1 MEDVA
6 AAKSLDM
13 LTYMYNYGLEGN
25 VVDHTWYEIFRL
37 RKGIPEE
44 GEEQLFGK
52 PHLEAIIL
60 LSDIVY
66 WYRPKV
72 EKDHNGKISL
82 AKKFS
87 ADILQ
92 RSYSQ
97 IESALGLTDREAK
110 SAMLTL
116 EFYGVARRVFRTITV
131 NGLKLS
137 NVMYIAFD
145 PIKLKDLMLS
155 ALEKRSVEEEE
166 GKNGKEE
173 LKKIQT
179 YDVQT
184 SHPPRS
190 NVTPPTFKRHT
201 YTETSSETSSEK
213 NNNRPPAVA
222 AQAVVVFP
230 FLDDL
235 LKAIS
240 GLPISNADARDIAAD
255 YKHLPR
261 KEALSIIEAYVSY
274 VRNSKRPIDSYAATL
289 RTAFLKKWTAKED
302 RSKKLKE
309 QFDREQKV
317 CDSNREI
324 CDIVKAKTRQIQG
337 LTLRPGEKYLEI
349 QLSCWPEAQKI
360 YFLDKSF
367 REQLDSVLRKVHSS
381 LNALLNPYYS
391 YLLF

>member
-1 MEDVA
+1 MTDKPAYFSILTAAVRYDKSLCANAKLLYSEITALTQKEGYCWASNKHFSDLYEVDVSTVKRWISDLEKGGHLEIHTEKKGMGWDRKIYARNVYEGSKRSLPKAQKEALRGLENEPIITQDSNNKENNNRPPAVA
-6 AAKSLDM
+6 AQA
-13 LTYMYNYGLEGN
+13 
-25 VVDHTWYEIFRL
+25 VV
-37 RKGIPEE
+37 
-44 GEEQLFGK
+44 
-52 PHLEAIIL
+52 
-60 LSDIVY
+60 
-66 WYRPKV
+66 
-72 EKDHNGKISL
+72 
-82 AKKFS
+82 
-87 ADILQ
+87 
-92 RSYSQ
+92 
-97 IESALGLTDREAK
+97 
-110 SAMLTL
+110 
-116 EFYGVARRVFRTITV
+116 VFPF
-131 NGLKLS
+131 L
-137 NVMYIAFD
+137 
-145 PIKLKDLMLS
+145 
-155 ALEKRSVEEEE
+155 EE

-201 YTETSSETSSEK
+201 YTETSPETSSEK

-261 KEALSIIEAYVSY
+261 KEALSIIEAYVAY

-309 QFDREQKV
+309 QFDREQEV

-337 LTLRPGEKYLEI
+337 LTLRPSEKYLEI

-360 YFLDKSF
+360 YFSDKSF

-381 LNALLNPYYS
+381 LNALLNPC
-391 YLLF
+391 

>member
-97 IESALGLTDREAK
+97 IESAFGLTDREAK

-213 NNNRPPAVA
+213 NLFVAPAPVGPSRSKVFVGVGNDRQEIDQSIFYSKIIA
-222 AQAVVVFP
+222 KAVSWSSSEITYSWEAMCSYKGQIRDWWRFVEGTVEKYRIVNKSKNALEAQGRQG
-230 FLDDL
+230 
-235 LKAIS
+235 K
-240 GLPISNADARDIAAD
+240 NT
-255 YKHLPR
+255 YKER
-261 KEALSIIEAYVSY
+261 KEICKTNISQEGRSSKSDYSIENSTELPSQKLTCLGDYV
-274 VRNSKRPIDSYAATL
+274 KE
-289 RTAFLKKWTAKED
+289 FLH
-302 RSKKLKE
+302 
-309 QFDREQKV
+309 
-317 CDSNREI
+317 
-324 CDIVKAKTRQIQG
+324 G
-337 LTLRPGEKYLEI
+337 
-349 QLSCWPEAQKI
+349 
-360 YFLDKSF
+360 
-367 REQLDSVLRKVHSS
+367 
-381 LNALLNPYYS
+381 
-391 YLLF
+391 